1 MEDLVFEIKVYW
13 QLISKLYRYI
23 ILMIRFSTFE
33 MISKTP
39 RRTRGH
45 YQKAIETCPE
55 RSPLHWAIRQDLNK
69 EQIIKMKGVD
79 DVWFEKSFRWDSQ
92 I

>member
-1 MEDLVFEIKVYW
+1 
-13 QLISKLYRYI
+13 
-23 ILMIRFSTFE
+23 MIRFSTFE

-69 EQIIKMKGVD
+69 EQIIEMKGVD
-79 DVWFEKSFRWDSQ
+79 DV
-92 I
+92 